1 MMVLRRKAGEAIRIG
16 DDIKIVV
23 QEVQNGRIVR
33 FGIEAPEEVA
43 VHRLEIYELI
53 QAENRAASGAD
64 ALAWLKGDDHDGTG
78 EDKDE

>member
-16 DDIKIVV
+16 DDIKIVI

-33 FGIEAPEEVA
+33 FGIEAPADVA

-53 QAENRAASGAD
+53 QAENRAASSED
-64 ALAWLKGDDHDGTG
+64 ALAWLKGDSDVTG
-78 EDKDE
+78 AEQDE

>member
-16 DDIKIVV
+16 DDIKIVI

-33 FGIEAPEEVA
+33 FGIEAPSEVA

-53 QAENRAASGAD
+53 QAENRAASSAN
-64 ALAWLKGDDHDGTG
+64 ALAWLKGDADDTG
-78 EDKDE
+78 ADQGE